1 MSIFADLGGN
11 QPQAA
16 QRPDMQQLLA
26 QLKADP
32 AGMMKKAGL
41 SIPAGMNNPQQIIN
55 HLLQSGQIGNQR
67 LQAVYQ
73 IMRQMPRR

>member
-1 MSIFADLGGN
+1 MSIFANLGGN

-32 AGMMKKAGL
+32 AGTMKKAGL

-73 IMRQMPRR
+73 LMRQLPHR